1 VTSKP
6 VAYEPDPAITEK
18 WESGEYGRS
27 EEHAGV
33 VSDEE
38 SAALDE
44 SLGLQPISI
53 RLQRSLITR
62 LKIIAKYRGIG
73 YQPLVRDLLNRFA
86 VSELK
91 DIIHELEKAQQ
102 KFSEEEDSVVSEF
115 LRREQ
120 SRKRA

>member
-1 VTSKP
+1 MTSK
-6 VAYEPDPAITEK
+6 ATTFQPDPAVTEK

-27 EEHAGV
+27 EEHTGV
-33 VSDEE
+33 VSAEE
-38 SAALDE
+38 TAALDE
-44 SLGLQPISI
+44 SLGLQLISI
-53 RLQRSLITR
+53 RLQRSLINH

-91 DIIHELEKAQQ
+91 DIVHELEKAQQ

-120 SRKRA
+120 NLKRA